1 MILRPMVLGTL
12 LNLGLT
18 GGLIPDFLIPQAVQ
32 RWLASPRVKTARGVE
47 AFDRKDYEGAVKP
60 MQSALADAPEDS
72 LRQFNAGTAEL
83 AAGQAKDSLP
93 LLEEAAR
100 GLAGQGA
107 GAELTAD
114 ALYNLGNGRLAS
126 GDAAGAV
133 EAYKQALRTRPD
145 HADAKHNLEL
155 ALKQLE
161 EERQAKQKQESPNG
175 KEQGDQEQSQNQG
188 QGEQSDQQPRKNP
201 QSQPDQGQN
210 QQQAQNQQDGQQP
223 QPQPGQGQ
231 QPSSQRLPN
240 FAPQP
245 DMTADQAAALLE
257 SVENLER
264 EARRAEAL
272 ARAAERKTGERDW

>member
-60 MQSALADAPEDS
+60 MQSALADAPE
-72 LRQFNAGTAEL
+72 
-83 AAGQAKDSLP
+83 DSLP